1 MEGNIRSVRP
11 YKKTLVI
18 TVPDTS
24 AAESRD
30 APALMKVKS
39 GPAVTVQNSDSAN
52 ANVNTA
58 TVEMGI
64 QANEPAEFDPPFLPT
79 ENVPKVHQEAEN
91 FDGDRVLA
99 NSILFL
105 QDFGW
110 WIEISY
116 AVPEGDIG
124 RAFEILKVKM
134 VFNI

>member
-79 ENVPKVHQEAEN
+79 ENVPKVH
-91 FDGDRVLA
+91 
-99 NSILFL
+99 
-105 QDFGW
+105 
-110 WIEISY
+110 
-116 AVPEGDIG
+116 
-124 RAFEILKVKM
+124 
-134 VFNI
+134 